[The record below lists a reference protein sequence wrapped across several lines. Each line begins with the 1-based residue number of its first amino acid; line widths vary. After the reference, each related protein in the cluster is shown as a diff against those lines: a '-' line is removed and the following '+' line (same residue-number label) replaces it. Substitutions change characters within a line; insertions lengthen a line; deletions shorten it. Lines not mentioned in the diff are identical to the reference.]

1 MLNVLAAEIQIRIS
15 PLVPITMVVILAAS
29 VWVFATLVRRQ
40 TQHRKMLALSQWAK
54 SQQIRLTDPAA
65 LDAATALPALAAF
78 APKISMLLNGQ
89 AMTIAQVRTENTL
102 PSATPAA
109 SGTAQWHLLQLPL
122 EDQWPTTGLRP
133 AVHARSLIDLFGLT
147 SFPSLVADRRFMMF
161 GQEARAA
168 TALARSAV
176 SKILPAD
183 VGLLLHEHYLILDFS
198 SRPFDEIEF
207 ARLVE
212 IARQLLP
219 RLHSPATAT
228 PAT

>member
-1 MLNVLAAEIQIRIS
+1 MLATETIVRIS
-15 PLVPITMVVILAAS
+15 PLVPLTMVVILAAS

-40 TQHRKMLALSQWAK
+40 TQHRKLLAMSQWAK
-54 SQQIRLTDPAA
+54 SQQLRLTDPTTI
-65 LDAATALPALAAF
+65 DAATILPALVGY
-78 APKISMLLNGQ
+78 APKISMLLHGP
-89 AMTIAQVRTENTL
+89 AMTIVQVRTENTS
-102 PSATPAA
+102 PSATQAA
-109 SGTAQWHLLQLPL
+109 SGIAHWHLLQLPL

-133 AVHARSLIDLFGLT
+133 AAHARSLIDLFGLT

-176 SKILPAD
+176 SKILAAD
-183 VGLLLHEHYLILDFS
+183 VGLLLHEHGLILDFS

-212 IARQLLP
+212 IARQLRA
-219 RLHSPATAT
+219 RLLSPVAPAPAT
-228 PAT
+228 